1 MKELASRQQA
11 GAIHLCFFG
20 EISTGKSSLIKALV
34 PEADVL
40 VSPVGGS
47 TIDIRHYRWHNATGT
62 QILLTDVP
70 GTGGLQQGLDEMAR
84 QEALRSQLV
93 IFVCDGDLTRPEQQ
107 AIRWLLALG
116 KPLVLVMNKADRYNR
131 EEQAVLMERLL
142 EHLGRLGDESARGR
156 VVAVSAGGQGE
167 VVEQS
172 ADGSEKSVRR
182 ERPADIGVLVVAINR
197 MLEKDTQALDV
208 RRDRAVFRLAADKLA
223 EAETH
228 YRQQRSEQI
237 IRSSTRKAVIGA
249 LAAVS
254 PGTDVLIQ
262 GYIGTSLTQQL
273 CRLYGAAPRDLDVEM
288 FLSLSQSR
296 VGRALPLSLAVAGN
310 GLKAF
315 PGIGT
320 VAGGIVHA
328 VAYGLIFDALGRSLV
343 HTLAKH
349 GELLPEEAANEFEEG
364 IGEHIEAGVRQVAR
378 MALDQREEKEA
389 DSEADGGAA
398 HLALARESLKELI
411 SDSRLPAGIRE
422 TLTHDY
428 AAVQAMLEKL
438 EHGHLHIA
446 AFGRVSTGKS
456 SLLNA
461 LIGEDKF
468 AVSPLHGETRHS
480 AIEPWSEIE
489 AGGVYLID
497 TPGLDEAGGEARE
510 EMAKEVAE
518 RSDLV
523 IFVLDGDITDSER
536 RALKTL
542 VEQGRPVVVALN
554 KRDLYSEPEIAELVD
569 SVRRKTERLVKPENV
584 MAVAAQ
590 PRPQTVIVR
599 GSDGRE
605 TETSRERKPDI
616 TQLRLRLWEIF
627 ESEGKTLAAL
637 NASLFAA
644 DLSDQVGR
652 RILNA
657 RRELGDKLVRSY
669 CIAKGIAVAFNPVPV
684 ADLFAAAFIDI
695 GMIMHLSRVYG
706 LPLEP

>member
-1 MKELASRQQA
+1 MKLDRFIRLSIGLLVLLVFVVAVAALLFVTESALNVWDRLLEGPRLLLYGYVAVMVALVVAAAWLIIKLVVRRNARPLAKGTAALTRADIEQRLGEAEKAGVDTSAAQAELKELASRQQA

-197 MLEKDTQALDV
+197 VLEKDTQALDV

-378 MALDQREEKEA
+378 MALDQREEK
-389 DSEADGGAA
+389 
-398 HLALARESLKELI
+398 
-411 SDSRLPAGIRE
+411 
-422 TLTHDY
+422 
-428 AAVQAMLEKL
+428 
-438 EHGHLHIA
+438 
-446 AFGRVSTGKS
+446 
-456 SLLNA
+456 
-461 LIGEDKF
+461 
-468 AVSPLHGETRHS
+468 
-480 AIEPWSEIE
+480 
-489 AGGVYLID
+489 
-497 TPGLDEAGGEARE
+497 
-510 EMAKEVAE
+510 
-518 RSDLV
+518 
-523 IFVLDGDITDSER
+523 
-536 RALKTL
+536 
-542 VEQGRPVVVALN
+542 
-554 KRDLYSEPEIAELVD
+554 
-569 SVRRKTERLVKPENV
+569 
-584 MAVAAQ
+584 
-590 PRPQTVIVR
+590 R
-599 GSDGRE
+599 G
-605 TETSRERKPDI
+605 
-616 TQLRLRLWEIF
+616 
-627 ESEGKTLAAL
+627 
-637 NASLFAA
+637 
-644 DLSDQVGR
+644 
-652 RILNA
+652 
-657 RRELGDKLVRSY
+657 
-669 CIAKGIAVAFNPVPV
+669 
-684 ADLFAAAFIDI
+684 
-695 GMIMHLSRVYG
+695 
-706 LPLEP
+706 